1 MIINSMRLFLF
12 LLCGLFGLGLN
23 AQTNSN
29 SSTIVANKFDFSFI
43 DFLISNAEFEDALL
57 LLRNASN
64 QIAGTDEALND
75 SLNYY
80 KGIAYYNI
88 KQCPPLNWIT
98 LGQIK
103 SDNINRINRINR
115 RHNFNFSKGYSY
127 KCDKFSIIWALMH
140 LWTLRPM

>member
-64 QIAGTDEALND
+64 QIAGIDEALNEYD
-75 SLNYY
+75 VVWAAAGHPHAVYPTSFGELLNCT
-80 KGIAYYNI
+80 GA
-88 KQCPPLNWIT
+88 T
-98 LGQIK
+98 
-103 SDNINRINRINR
+103 
-115 RHNFNFSKGYSY
+115 
-127 KCDKFSIIWALMH
+127 
-140 LWTLRPM
+140 PMVVGE

>member
-64 QIAGTDEALND
+64 QIAGIDEALND

-88 KQCPPLNWIT
+88 KQLFSAIQLLQSCFFVTKNNTEFHSVLF
-98 LGQIK
+98 K
-103 SDNINRINRINR
+103 
-115 RHNFNFSKGYSY
+115 FNSFGVA
-127 KCDKFSIIWALMH
+127 I
-140 LWTLRPM
+140 